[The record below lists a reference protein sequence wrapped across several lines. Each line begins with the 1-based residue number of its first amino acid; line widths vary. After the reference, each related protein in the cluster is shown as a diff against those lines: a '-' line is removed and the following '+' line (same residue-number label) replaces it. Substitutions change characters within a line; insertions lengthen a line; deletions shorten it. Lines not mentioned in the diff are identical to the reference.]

1 MMSKFK
7 PLEIY
12 DLSLPDIPKRSR
24 LYNLEPIG
32 ISTPDVESL
41 TGYIA
46 RLAQT
51 HCMSTGQLI
60 CREVMPILKPEYAS
74 DITDIYKN
82 FLSEEQSRAYNGTG
96 FMASDVVNA
105 CYTLTG
111 CNQLQFL
118 TLLAFREVLY
128 PKDLFRTFKAWC
140 PICYQQWQMTGQV
153 LFEPLIWSFNQVTIC
168 QHHLQS
174 LQTNCPHCQKRMYFI
189 EWNSRPGYCSK
200 CGGWLGTPLTSETQG
215 LPEKEIESQLW
226 IIRNIGKLIA
236 TVPSLSSTPK
246 REIIAKSINDYINQL
261 TPANQTAFAQICGI
275 CSRVL
280 LKWCTGKSIPT
291 LTKSLQICSC
301 LKIEL
306 IDLLNGQITE
316 LSDDTIVTLLTSYQQ
331 SKSRQFKEKSTRK
344 PLGLR
349 KIKQEL
355 LKALKEYPPKPLTE
369 IQKRLGLAANSTFYY
384 YFPDIS
390 RQISANY
397 ALYHKKD
404 KHQQVENALFSQTY
418 QDEYPPPSLTEV
430 SKRIGIPSRVLYEH
444 FPEKCYE
451 IAASYTNY
459 KHESALKRKAEIRL
473 QVRFA
478 ALQLHN
484 QGMRP
489 TAAKI
494 NKILN
499 NPGRMS
505 DKTAQ
510 TTLSEILGEL
520 GYK

>member
-1 MMSKFK
+1 MISKFK

-12 DLSLPDIPKRSR
+12 DLNLPDIPKRSR

-60 CREVMPILKPEYAS
+60 CREVMPILKPEYVS
-74 DITDIYKN
+74 GITDIYIN

-96 FMASDVVNA
+96 LMASNVVNA
-105 CYTLTG
+105 FYTLTG

-140 PICYQQWQMTGQV
+140 PICYQQWQMKGQV

-168 QHHLQS
+168 HHHLQL

-200 CGGWLGTPLTSETQG
+200 CGAWLGTPLTSETQG

-226 IIRNIGKLIA
+226 IIRNIGKLIE

-275 CSRVL
+275 SHGGL
-280 LKWCTGKSIPT
+280 IKWITGKSIPT
-291 LTKSLQICSC
+291 LTKALQICSC
-301 LKIEL
+301 LNIEL
-306 IDLLNGQITE
+306 IDFLNGQICE
-316 LSDDTIVTLLTSYQQ
+316 LSHDIIVSLLTSHQQ
-331 SKSRQFKEKSTRK
+331 SKIRQYEEKPKRK

-355 LKALKEYPPKPLTE
+355 LKALKEYPPKSVTD
-369 IQKRLGLAANSTFYY
+369 IRKRLGLKANSTFYY
-384 YFPDIS
+384 YFPEIS

-397 ALYHKKD
+397 ALYRKND
-404 KHQQVENALFSQTY
+404 KHQQIENALFSQNY
-418 QDEYPPPSLTEV
+418 QNEYPPSSLTEV
-430 SKRIGIPSRVLYEH
+430 SKRIGIGIRALYEH

-451 IAASYTNY
+451 IAEKYTNY
-459 KHESALKRKAEIRL
+459 KHESALQKREEIRQ

-478 ALQLHN
+478 ALKLHN
-484 QGMRP
+484 QSIKP
-489 TAAKI
+489 TSAKI
-494 NKILN
+494 NQFLN
-499 NPGRMS
+499 NPGCMFN
-505 DKTAQ
+505 KTAQ
-510 TTLSEILGEL
+510 ITLSEILHEL